1 MSSMMHLGF
10 LFTLFEIGPGKNII
24 PHGQPFILPHDFPI
38 SFASMHAV
46 IFFKLSNPVMIT
58 TGHF

>member
-1 MSSMMHLGF
+1 MMHLGF
-10 LFTLFEIGPGKNII
+10 LFTLFEIIPGKNII

-46 IFFKLSNPVMIT
+46 IFFLNFKIQ
-58 TGHF
+58 